1 MVDWDGLAVII
12 EQPDEDEVTVDLGD
26 VKVKVADKPDSP
38 AGLLVDAPDA
48 DGYAVTVD
56 LSVLRDDK

>member
-1 MVDWDGLAVII
+1 VEWDDTDVNI
-12 EQPDEDEVTVDLGD
+12 EQPTDDEVTVDLGD
-26 VKVKVADKPDSP
+26 VQIKIADKPDSP

-56 LSVLRDDK
+56 LSVFRE